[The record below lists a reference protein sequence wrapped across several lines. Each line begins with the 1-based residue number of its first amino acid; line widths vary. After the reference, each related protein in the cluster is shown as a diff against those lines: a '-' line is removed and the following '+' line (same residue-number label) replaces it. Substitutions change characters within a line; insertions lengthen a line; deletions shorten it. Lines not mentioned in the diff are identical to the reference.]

1 MLALAGRDE
10 RVVATAVIGSLALGE
25 GDDWS
30 DLDLTFGLADT
41 ASRDDVLADWT
52 RELADA
58 FDAVPLFDLDRGELI
73 YRVFLLPAW
82 LQVDL
87 SFAAGATIQA
97 RAAFRPVFGPSRRK
111 QVEPESAQ
119 QLFGLAVLYARH
131 ALVAIERGQPW
142 HAEYCVSGVRHQALT
157 LACHRRGFPTGDG
170 KGFDL
175 LPDDVRGR
183 FDGALV
189 RSVEP
194 AELRRAL
201 GVAVT
206 GLLAEA
212 ADVEAGQ
219 VEAQLRDL
227 TDP

>member
-1 MLALAGRDE
+1 
-10 RVVATAVIGSLALGE
+10 
-25 GDDWS
+25 
-30 DLDLTFGLADT
+30 
-41 ASRDDVLADWT
+41 
-52 RELADA
+52 
-58 FDAVPLFDLDRGELI
+58 
-73 YRVFLLPAW
+73 
-82 LQVDL
+82 
-87 SFAAGATIQA
+87 
-97 RAAFRPVFGPSRRK
+97 
-111 QVEPESAQ
+111 
-119 QLFGLAVLYARH
+119 
-131 ALVAIERGQPW
+131 
-142 HAEYCVSGVRHQALT
+142 
-157 LACHRRGFPTGDG
+157 
-170 KGFDL
+170 
-175 LPDDVRGR
+175 VRGR

>member
-1 MLALAGRDE
+1 VLALAERDE
-10 RVVATAVIGSLALGE
+10 RILAAAVIGSLALGA

-58 FDAVPLFDLDRGELI
+58 FDAVLLFDLDGGELI
-73 YRVFLLPAW
+73 YRVLLLPAW

-87 SFAAGATIQA
+87 SFAAGSAIQA
-97 RAAFRPVFGPSRRK
+97 REAFRPVFGPSRRK

-119 QLFGLAVLYARH
+119 QLFGLAVLYVRH
-131 ALVAIERGQPW
+131 ALVAIERAQPW
-142 HAEYCVSGVRHQALT
+142 HAEYCVSGVRHQSLT
-157 LACHRRGFPTGDG
+157 LACLRRELPTGHG

-175 LPDDVRGR
+175 LPEDVRGR

-189 RSVEP
+189 RSRQP

-201 GVAVT
+201 GVAVA
-206 GLLAEA
+206 GLLEEA
-212 ADVEAGQ
+212 SDVDAAH
-219 VEAQLRDL
+219 VEAQLREL
-227 TDP
+227 TAP